1 MCAAFYPPLPPHTL
15 VLQAGTRGNVSLL
28 GRWGLA
34 SRIGFTYIGTVVGAG
49 FASGQ
54 EILQFFTLFGKYSY
68 WGILLGTFLFSWLG
82 TRMML
87 MGHKLQ
93 AQSYEDVND
102 YLFGPYWGKWMSVF
116 IGISLFGVTT
126 AMMSGVGALF
136 EEQVGI
142 SFHVGVIATA
152 VLSFFVM
159 IRGMDGILSVNSW
172 VVPLMFL
179 FTICATIRTLQQT
192 NLATLWQAS
201 PWVAGNGWFLSAIAY
216 VAFNLAMSQAVLVP
230 LGAEIGDE
238 QAIRRGGW
246 MGGIGLGMML
256 LAINAAMQ
264 LQLEEIVPL
273 KIPMAFV
280 ISTLGVG
287 MKIFFLL
294 VMWAEIF
301 TTLVGNVYGLAMNLK
316 QVVPFRLYTIMALL
330 FLGGYFFSLIG
341 FPTLVHYLYPLFGYC
356 GLILLALL
364 VIRPLP
370 RM

>member
-1 MCAAFYPPLPPHTL
+1 
-15 VLQAGTRGNVSLL
+15 VSLL

-34 SRIGFTYIGTVVGAG
+34 GRIGFAYIGTVVGAG

-68 WGILLGTFLFSWLG
+68 GGILLGIFLFSWLG

-87 MGHKLQ
+87 IGHRLS
-93 AQSYEDVND
+93 ARSYEDAND
-102 YLFGPYWGKWMSVF
+102 YLFGSYWGKWMSVF
-116 IGISLFGVTT
+116 IGIALFGVTT

-136 EEQVGI
+136 EEQVGV
-142 SFHVGVIATA
+142 SFHIGVVATA
-152 VLSFFVM
+152 LLSFLVM
-159 IRGMDGILSVNSW
+159 LRGMEGILSVNSW
-172 VVPLMFL
+172 VVPSMFL
-179 FTICATIRTLQQT
+179 FTICATVRTLQQG
-192 NLATLWQAS
+192 NLATLWQTA
-201 PWVAGNGWFLSAIAY
+201 PWVEGNNWFLSAITY

-230 LGAEIGDE
+230 LGAEIRDE
-238 QAIRRGGW
+238 QAIRYGGW
-246 MGGIGLGMML
+246 MGGIGLGVML

-264 LQLEEIVPL
+264 LQLAEVAPL

-280 ISTLGVG
+280 VGTLGVG
-287 MKIFFLL
+287 MKIFFLF

-316 QVVPFRLYTIMALL
+316 QVIPFRLYTIMALIFL
-330 FLGGYFFSLIG
+330 FGYFFSLIG

-356 GLILLALL
+356 GLILLGLL
-364 VIRPLP
+364 VMRPLP